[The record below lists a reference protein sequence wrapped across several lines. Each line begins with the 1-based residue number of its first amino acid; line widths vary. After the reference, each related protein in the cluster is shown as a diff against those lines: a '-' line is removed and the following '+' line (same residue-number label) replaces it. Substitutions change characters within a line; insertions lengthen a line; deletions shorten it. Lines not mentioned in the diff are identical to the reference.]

1 MTIAVI
7 GASSFIASALRQ
19 KLATNDWLFIGH
31 AQAAANGQW
40 LRGISTVIN
49 CAFDDRLK
57 TKAYDEQFDFDL
69 YLARL
74 VCDLPVH
81 YIMLSSRLV
90 YGASGPD
97 GRLGEE
103 MPCRPV
109 QLYGQ
114 AKLMT
119 ERNLFLLLENRLTIL
134 RLSNIFGSE
143 NIQGRRNFVAIALRT
158 LIDQNR
164 ITLDISPLVEKD
176 FLPVAHLANSLI
188 TIAQNPKAG
197 IFNIGSGYGTKVGQI
212 ANWLLIGF
220 GKGEVTVTDMRIH
233 DAFWLDIT
241 AAEKAYGL
249 EPINR
254 EAIET
259 FCIQIGQDLRL
270 AQNGLPLCA

>member
-7 GASSFIASALRQ
+7 GANSFIASALRQ
-19 KLATNDWLFIGH
+19 NFATQDWLFIGH
-31 AQAAANGQW
+31 AQASADGQW
-40 LRGISTVIN
+40 LRGISTVLN

-57 TKAYDEQFDFDL
+57 TNAYDERFDFDL
-69 YLARL
+69 HLARL

-90 YGASGPD
+90 YGASGID

-103 MPCRPV
+103 MSCHPV

-114 AKLMT
+114 AKVIT
-119 ERNLFLLLENRLTIL
+119 EQKLFEQLGTSLTVL

-143 NIQGRRNFVAIALRT
+143 NIQGRRNFVATALRT
-158 LIDQNR
+158 LIEQNK
-164 ITLDISPLVEKD
+164 ITLDISPFVEKD
-176 FLPVAHLANSLI
+176 FLPVAHLVSSLI
-188 TIAQNPKAG
+188 TIAKNPKAG
-197 IFNIGSGYGTKVGQI
+197 IFNIGAGYATKVGQI
-212 ANWLLIGF
+212 ANWLVSGF
-220 GKGEVTVTDMRIH
+220 GKGEVTVTNMRIH

-254 EAIET
+254 EAIEA

-270 AQNGLPLCA
+270 AQNRLALCA